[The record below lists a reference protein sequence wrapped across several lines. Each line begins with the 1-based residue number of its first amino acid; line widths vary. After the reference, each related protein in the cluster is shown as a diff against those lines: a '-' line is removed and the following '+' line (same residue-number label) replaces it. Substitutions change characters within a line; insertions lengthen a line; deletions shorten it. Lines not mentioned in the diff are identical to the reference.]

1 MNERLL
7 PSELIINP
15 DGSCFH
21 LHLRPEQI
29 AEKIILVGDPGALP
43 LSLHT
48 LVKLSAKSLIENLKQ
63 LQAPTKEKDYPL
75 FQRESDATI

>member
-29 AEKIILVGDPGALP
+29 AEKIRGALP
-43 LSLHT
+43 LSLHA

>member
-1 MNERLL
+1 MEAVSIFICVQNRLL
-7 PSELIINP
+7 KRLYWWEI
-15 DGSCFH
+15 
-21 LHLRPEQI
+21 R
-29 AEKIILVGDPGALP
+29 GALP